1 MRFWTTLFSILLMGS
16 LSGQELTQ
24 TLRGRVIDQQSEMPL
39 PGVNIVIHE
48 HALGTVSDSEGY
60 FELQDIPVGRITVQF
75 SFMGYEPLT
84 IPNIELLAAKEYVL
98 NVALTE
104 GIDVLDEVE
113 LVAKTEKDR
122 PLNERVDVSGRM
134 FTIEESKRFAGA
146 NNDISRMASNF
157 AGVQRGDDAVNDI
170 IIRGNSPIGLIWRLE
185 EIDIP
190 NPNHFGNVGAT
201 GGPVSMLNNNVLAN
215 SDFLTGAFPGEYG
228 DGISGVFDLRMRNG
242 NDQKHEFLGQVGF
255 NGFELGAEGPI
266 SREKHSS
273 YLINYR
279 YSFLS
284 LLSELGV
291 NIGTGAAIPYY
302 QDLSYKFNFPS
313 RKIGNIALFGV
324 MGKSDISFLE
334 SEVEEDTEPNL
345 YNSGRDLYNQVYTGV
360 AGVSHQYFW
369 SEKTYSK
376 LIFSAN
382 GIRSQVQIDT
392 LDVDLN
398 PGQFYR
404 QRHVMNELSAH
415 GYVNHKFNASSNIR
429 IGGYFR
435 NRGHHMVD
443 SAYSTTYDRYINIL
457 NTDGRSNLIQ
467 PYIQYQWRPTERL
480 KINAG
485 LHGMYLT
492 LNNTSSVEPRLG
504 ATYEIDEQQRVSFG
518 YGLHSQSQLPQVL
531 FDETYLDNGE
541 YIQTN
546 INLDFTKSHH
556 FVVGYD
562 RNLGKGVR
570 LKTEAYYQ
578 YIFNAPVSE
587 SNFWYSTLN
596 YGSFNFSIADSL
608 ENSGTGMNYGVDLT
622 LEKFLNKGFYF
633 LLTGSLFESKY
644 RAYDG
649 VLRNTAFNGNYVGNV
664 LGGKEWRWKTEKGKS
679 YAVTADLK
687 ATYAGGQRIIPI
699 DVEASRAEGEAVYD
713 LERAYEE
720 KLPDYF
726 RLDIRIGLRSESGK
740 VTQEWAL
747 DIQNV
752 TNRDNPFNASY
763 NENTG
768 EIETQ
773 NQLGFFPMFLY
784 RIYF

>member
-1 MRFWTTLFSILLMGS
+1 MWN

-39 PGVNIVIHE
+39 PGVNIVIIDQS
-48 HALGTVSDSEGY
+48 LGTVTDLDGY
-60 FELQDIPVGRITVQF
+60 YELENVPIGRITVQF
-75 SFMGYEPLT
+75 SFIGYEPVT
-84 IPNIELLAAKEYVL
+84 IPNIELISGKEFIL
-98 NVALTE
+98 NISLTE
-104 GIDVLDEVE
+104 GVDVLDEVQV
-113 LVAKTEKDR
+113 VAKTEKDR

-228 DGISGVFDLRMRNG
+228 DGISGVFDLKMRNG

-284 LLSELGV
+284 LLNELGV
-291 NIGTGAAIPYY
+291 NFGTGSAIPYY
-302 QDLSYKFNFPS
+302 QDLTYKFNFPS
-313 RKIGNIALFGV
+313 RKIGTISLFGV

-334 SEVEEDTEPNL
+334 SETDEDAQPNL

-360 AGVSHQYFW
+360 AGISHQYFW
-369 SEKTYSK
+369 SEKTYTK
-376 LIFSAN
+376 LILSAN

-392 LDVDLN
+392 LDLGLN

-404 QRHVMNELSAH
+404 QRHVMNEFSAH
-415 GYVNHKFNASSNIR
+415 AYVNHKFNASSNIR
-429 IGGYFR
+429 LGGYFR
-435 NRGHHMVD
+435 NRGHNMID
-443 SAYSTTYDRYINIL
+443 SAFSSTYDRYIHIL

-467 PYIQYQWRPTERL
+467 PYIQYQWRPSERL
-480 KINAG
+480 TLNAG
-485 LHGMYLT
+485 LHGMHLT
-492 LNNTSSVEPRLG
+492 LNNTTSVEPRVG
-504 ATYEIDEQQRVSFG
+504 MTYEIDEIQRVSVG

-531 FDETYLDNGE
+531 FDETYLDDGS
-541 YIQTN
+541 YAQTN
-546 INLDFTKSHH
+546 IDLDFTKSHH

-562 RNLGKGVR
+562 RNFGRGIR

-578 YIFNAPVSE
+578 YIYNAPVSE

-596 YGSFNFSIADSL
+596 YGSFNFSI
-608 ENSGTGMNYGVDLT
+608 G
-622 LEKFLNKGFYF
+622 
-633 LLTGSLFESKY
+633 
-644 RAYDG
+644 
-649 VLRNTAFNGNYVGNV
+649 
-664 LGGKEWRWKTEKGKS
+664 WKTE
-679 YAVTADLK
+679 V
-687 ATYAGGQRIIPI
+687 R
-699 DVEASRAEGEAVYD
+699 E
-713 LERAYEE
+713 
-720 KLPDYF
+720 
-726 RLDIRIGLRSESGK
+726 
-740 VTQEWAL
+740 
-747 DIQNV
+747 
-752 TNRDNPFNASY
+752 
-763 NENTG
+763 
-768 EIETQ
+768 
-773 NQLGFFPMFLY
+773 
-784 RIYF
+784 